1 MSKKMR
7 KILLILMCIVLIISA
22 KAYGEEIKTKDIGS
36 LQFNSLSVGSISNIH
51 HLSFLVK
58 ANRIK
63 SFGAIIDVKDAT
75 QKSIEYFFVGLIMP
89 DDRFWV
95 NLNPNEPDRIVD
107 FTLGNT
113 DIGKVMLIADF
124 RLKEDMCNLT
134 NPKTSEIGKIFW
146 QRLYKQAEKIMPG
159 YNVDIPTMTRLWIVP
174 DEVEVYDTENE
185 VYITKCKLRVELES
199 EYLSRPQQLSDKKQK
214 MLQDYAANLMREL
227 ILPKLNEKVNDD
239 LIYADLRQVFH
250 SLILARWYRQRV
262 SYRHGSLVNTVDSRV
277 LTELDSAFD
286 CSPQDVY
293 QDYLKSVKEG
303 EYSFDEETT
312 YGNSFYM
319 IRETKH
325 YFSGGVD
332 FRNIWI
338 SQTTILPN
346 ELEDKDSY
354 YFSCDLFIPQGV
366 GKPLQYAKNG
376 LELATTRPKDYLQQQ
391 QDSGIALANNLP
403 AIAPVRFAQEN
414 IQTLEQEKK
423 IEIVLLSKL

>member
-36 LQFNSLSVGSISNIH
+36 LEFNSLSVGSISNVQ

-63 SFGAIIDVKDAT
+63 SFGAIIDVKRAT
-75 QKSIEYFFVGLIMP
+75 QKSIEYFFIGLIMP

-95 NLNPNEPDRIVD
+95 NLNPNEPNRIVD

-124 RLKEDMCNLT
+124 RLKEDMCSLT
-134 NPKTSEIGKIFW
+134 NPRTSEIGKIFW
-146 QRLYKQAEKIMPG
+146 ERLYKQAEKIIPG
-159 YNVDIPTMTRLWIVP
+159 YNMNIPTMTRLWIVP
-174 DEVEVYDTENE
+174 DEVEVYETDNE

-199 EYLSRPQQLSDKKQK
+199 EYLSEGNIPSDKRLKK
-214 MLQDYAANLMREL
+214 LQDFASDLMREL
-227 ILPKLNEKVNDD
+227 ILPKLNDKVNND
-239 LIYADLRQVFH
+239 LTFADLRQAFH
-250 SLILARWYRQRV
+250 SLILARWYRKRI
-262 SYRHGSLVNTVDSRV
+262 SYQQGSLVNTVDSRV
-277 LTELDSAFD
+277 LSDLDSAFD

-319 IRETKH
+319 IRETRH

-332 FRNIWI
+332 FRNIWM
-338 SQTTILPN
+338 SQTATLPN

-366 GKPLQYAKNG
+366 GRPLQYAKNG
-376 LELATTRPKDYLQQQ
+376 LEVSTTRPKDYLQQQ
-391 QDSGIALANNLP
+391 QDTGIALVRNLP
-403 AIAPVRFAQEN
+403 TIAPVRFAQEN

-423 IEIVLLSKL
+423 IDIVLLSKL